1 MRWEAHFNIKKKEVD
16 EISKNYSLKSL
27 NCPPQIKEF
36 SAFENELFNLL
47 NIIKFRKVQSKLQR
61 KIKKDIQLINKESK
75 TLTFA
80 EKLQICIS

>member
-16 EISKNYSLKSL
+16 EIPENYSLKSL

-36 SAFENELFNLL
+36 SAFEKELFNLL

-80 EKLQICIS
+80 EKLKSV